1 MNQVRRSGDKTD
13 ESRLT
18 FFNNFTF
25 ALKPSSISS
34 FCPSRSSA
42 NLCPFGCMYGSL
54 NGDERPEAGGVT
66 PRRAERSR
74 KEPGARI
81 LGCVRVLYKT
91 QFEETPPM
99 GHNHSKET
107 WTSDVFVTVIV
118 LPNRIIANF
127 DARLSRLMSRNG
139 ITLTITNNTANI
151 FCINKRREAK

>member
-1 MNQVRRSGDKTD
+1 MQRSGDKTD

-42 NLCPFGCMYGSL
+42 NLCPFGCMCGSL

-74 KEPGARI
+74 REPGARI
-81 LGCVRVLYKT
+81 LGCVRVLYEP

-99 GHNHSKET
+99 GHNSGHSKKT
-107 WTSDVFVTVIV
+107 WTPDGTCLLHVMV
-118 LPNRIIANF
+118 LPNRSNRIIANYF
-127 DARLSRLMSRNG
+127 DVRNG